1 MWRALSEEA
10 RSKLIAYTC
19 ETGDSEF
26 HDADAAATYRPCTC
40 SPRRCRASSSS
51 LSRRRCCRD
60 ISSAVYNFMKV
71 AEKYSR
77 GRFRASLPTESAKG
91 EAFCSLAKFP
101 GAREV
106 ADTQLEP

>member
-1 MWRALSEEA
+1 
-10 RSKLIAYTC
+10 
-19 ETGDSEF
+19 
-26 HDADAAATYRPCTC
+26 
-40 SPRRCRASSSS
+40 
-51 LSRRRCCRD
+51 
-60 ISSAVYNFMKV
+60 MKV